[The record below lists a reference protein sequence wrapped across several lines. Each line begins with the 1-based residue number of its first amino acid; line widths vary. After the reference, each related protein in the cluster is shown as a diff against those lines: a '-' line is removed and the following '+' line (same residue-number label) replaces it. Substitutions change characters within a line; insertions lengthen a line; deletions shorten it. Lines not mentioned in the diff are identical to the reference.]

1 MASNLELAIGLSLF
15 ADNFLRAIAETSRKT
30 NEFKSIVE
38 SIGKVSS
45 FEESVKKVKKLVKE
59 TNEAKSGFEKLRNTI
74 KKTFDPKNLDSFG
87 EKLESLTVKLGTIG
101 GAITLGL
108 KSVVTDAT
116 EFEKGLAEASTLVK
130 TDFEKFKKLYSSQ
143 LLEISVSLGQE
154 KSAVTKAFYDA
165 ISSGFDPKKALEII
179 KVAGKSAVAGVSD
192 ISTANN
198 TLITVMKA
206 WGLNLKEASDYIFKT
221 VAKGRTTFT
230 EIARNIGGVAA
241 IISSAGV
248 KFKEFSAIVATA
260 TAKGLDTAQTMTS
273 IREIVNALISPTTQA
288 EKAFQKLGITVN
300 KETLKQKGLVGTLKE
315 ITDAMK
321 QAGLTEAEQAKMLSE
336 IFGSVEAQKVV
347 NMFIADPESFV
358 NTLKEFQQV
367 GGETDE
373 AFKKMSESTWFA
385 FNRLS
390 QAIAS
395 TKIAFGSFLLPAVN
409 LLASGLTKLSLSIKS
424 LISEHSTLA
433 KVVGIGIGGFG
444 LILTSI
450 AGVAAVTAVAS
461 KTLSLFIEGLELTR
475 KAGKKLYEI
484 LRIEQ
489 LINTIQYRGGF
500 LNFLQFELLKT
511 KYKLLDLKATA
522 VTALSTVKNAIV
534 ETAKAQIL
542 WAKTNLL
549 SISGL
554 KNLAL
559 TLKTN
564 LFTSLKTVLAGIRA
578 LTVATLTNPL
588 FWIWIGA
595 ALAGTALLIYKFW
608 KPIKHFFE
616 GFFKGLADS
625 FSFLSPVFSGVAKGI
640 SLIGSIL
647 KPVGN
652 LISSILKL
660 VDDGGKATKEWGFAV
675 GHLVGEILKLPLTPI
690 FAVVESF
697 KLLGKAI
704 SFVKEGWS
712 KLNELMSIPVFDI
725 FSGLMKFFLNFSP
738 FGIIY
743 KEWQSVFNFLK
754 SINLFKTGERLISTF
769 VEGIKSKAGGLINA
783 VKGTLSKVRNL
794 LPFSPA
800 KEGPLSDLHKTGLR
814 FVETIA
820 EGIKEDSLI
829 AKVSSIMKKVEDFFW
844 TPVQIRTSVQPLKL
858 LHKAPDISL
867 PSLTLPEIKPL
878 SIFQP
883 IRFLLSRLPEVK
895 LPPLIQTLTPLFQPA
910 RLPEINFPPLV
921 QTVKLALEKLPKL
934 SLTPLFQPVKFI
946 LSRLPEVNLPPLIF
960 PALLTTGL
968 AQPSFPVPYQKPLSI
983 SHISTHNSPAIH
995 HHNEIHIHIT
1005 VNGKANREDAIEIA
1019 KIVRA
1024 EVEKL
1029 QREQLRKEMRIGY
1042 GVGTHY
1048 TS

>member
-1 MASNLELAIGLSLF
+1 
-15 ADNFLRAIAETSRKT
+15 
-30 NEFKSIVE
+30 
-38 SIGKVSS
+38 
-45 FEESVKKVKKLVKE
+45 
-59 TNEAKSGFEKLRNTI
+59 
-74 KKTFDPKNLDSFG
+74 
-87 EKLESLTVKLGTIG
+87 
-101 GAITLGL
+101 
-108 KSVVTDAT
+108 
-116 EFEKGLAEASTLVK
+116 
-130 TDFEKFKKLYSSQ
+130 
-143 LLEISVSLGQE
+143 
-154 KSAVTKAFYDA
+154 
-165 ISSGFDPKKALEII
+165 
-179 KVAGKSAVAGVSD
+179 
-192 ISTANN
+192 
-198 TLITVMKA
+198 
-206 WGLNLKEASDYIFKT
+206 
-221 VAKGRTTFT
+221 
-230 EIARNIGGVAA
+230 
-241 IISSAGV
+241 V
-248 KFKEFSAIVATA
+248 KFNEFSAIVAAA

-321 QAGLTEAEQAKMLSE
+321 QAGLTEAEQAQMLSE

-358 NTLKEFQQV
+358 NTLKEFQNV

-373 AFKKMSESTWFA
+373 AFKKMSQSTWFA

-395 TKIAFGSFLLPAVN
+395 TKIAFGSLLLPAVN

-433 KVVGIGIGGFG
+433 KVVGIGIGSFG

-461 KTLSLFIEGLELTR
+461 KTLSLFIEGLELSGR
-475 KAGKKLYEI
+475 AGKKLYEI

-500 LNFLQFELLKT
+500 FNFLQFELLKT
-511 KYKLLDLKATA
+511 KYKLLELKATT

-534 ETAKAQIL
+534 ETTKAQIL

-549 SISGL
+549 TVSGL

-578 LTVATLTNPL
+578 LTIATLTSPL
-588 FWIWIGA
+588 FWIGA
-595 ALAGTALLIYKFW
+595 VLAGTALLIYKFW

-625 FSFLSPVFSGVAKGI
+625 FSFLSPVFSRVAKGI

-652 LISSILKL
+652 LISSIIKP
-660 VDDGGKATKEWGFAV
+660 VDDGGKATREWGFAV

-690 FAVVESF
+690 FAVVEGF

-704 SFVKEGWS
+704 SFVKEGWN
-712 KLNELMSIPVFDI
+712 KLNKLMSIPISDI
-725 FSGLMKFFLNFSP
+725 FSGLTKLFLNFSP

-754 SINLFKTGERLISTF
+754 SINLFKTGEKLLSTF
-769 VEGIKSKAGGLINA
+769 IEGVKSKAGELIDA
-783 VKGTLSKVRNL
+783 VKGTLSKVRNF

-820 EGIKEDSLI
+820 EGIKGDSLI
-829 AKVSSIMKKVEDFFW
+829 GKVSSVMKKAKDYFW
-844 TPVQIRTSVQPLKL
+844 TPVQIRTSVQ
-858 LHKAPDISL
+858 
-867 PSLTLPEIKPL
+867 LT
-878 SIFQP
+878 F
-883 IRFLLSRLPEVK
+883 
-895 LPPLIQTLTPLFQPA
+895 
-910 RLPEINFPPLV
+910 
-921 QTVKLALEKLPKL
+921 PKL
-934 SLTPLFQPVKFI
+934 SPLTQKLKFAVEKFMNPAFTTLFQPVKFI
-946 LSRLPEVNLPPLIF
+946 FSKLPKINLPPLIQRVETAIEK
-960 PALLTTGL
+960 PKLTLDILKTAVNPISLLLPLTAML
-968 AQPSFPVPYQKPLSI
+968 QSSFATPTQKTLPI
-983 SHISTHNSPAIH
+983 SHYISNQNPQVH

-1005 VNGKANREDAIEIA
+1005 VNGKADRETALEIERRVEA
-1019 KIVRA
+1019 AVRKA
-1024 EVEKL
+1024 F
-1029 QREQLRKEMRIGY
+1029 REQQRKEARTNYGIGDSY
-1042 GVGTHY
+1042 NRP
-1048 TS
+1048 